1 MSVTNIGVGTIVRD
15 LHGREHLVKGV
26 QSLTCDSQLV
36 DIDSMVWEHRILV
49 TFLIEKKQAGGKR
62 KIGIVTQPPQNGLLT
77 LEYPTTNMLQFGGMV
92 AEPIVESFA
101 IESPPHIM
109 ERVKIMIHPSG
120 MVYYGWVG
128 REKLEAAYKMALA
141 RQGVLY
147 D

>member
-1 MSVTNIGVGTIVRD
+1 MKILNIGVGTIIED
-15 LHGREHLVKGV
+15 THGREHLVKGV
-26 QSLTCDSQLV
+26 QSLACDSQLV

-49 TFLIEKKQAGGKR
+49 TFLIEEKQPMGRR
-62 KIGIVTQPPQNGLLT
+62 KVGVVTKPPQNGLLT
-77 LEYPTTNMLQFGGMV
+77 LEYPINQMIQFGGMV
-92 AEPIVESFA
+92 AEPIVESFD
-101 IESPPHIM
+101 IESPPHTM

-128 REKLEAAYKMALA
+128 REKLEAAYKLALA